1 MTGRAPFFD
10 QTRVLLVCGVA
21 LLHAACGYS
30 RFVPWWHVQGPP
42 SALAD
47 VLVAVLDVFLM
58 PLLFFIAGA
67 FAPVSAARTT
77 AAVFVAKKARRLL
90 WPLCLLTLFY
100 LPAMAWWGA
109 RERLGETLGFFTYWQ
124 RSLATL
130 GDMRPVLLATVAQGE
145 AARGALSPHLLW
157 FLSLL
162 FLFFLGYRFLPGVR
176 GLAARLR
183 LRPSVLV
190 AAGLAMAVA
199 VAAVN
204 AAIPA
209 GAWWQWNAVL
219 LFQPVRLPLYAGFF
233 LLGTCL
239 DAADDMLPAL
249 ARGRAWPFCVAAV
262 VAVAA
267 TVALAGRVHAP
278 GGAPL
283 SLLALHAACRTAAN
297 LLLVCACLRLGA
309 GRQRPLSALGASLA
323 ASSYDVY
330 LLHMPLVVF
339 AQYALVGLGW
349 ASAANLVLSAAAA
362 VACCWLASAALER
375 PHPRAAVAALAFF
388 FAGFCLFG
396 G

>member
-10 QTRVLLVCGVA
+10 QTRALLVCGVA

-30 RFVPWWHVQGPP
+30 RLVPWWHVQGPP

-58 PLLFFIAGA
+58 PLLFFIAGV
-67 FAPVSAARTT
+67 FAPASAARTT
-77 AAVFVAKKARRLL
+77 AAGFVVKKARRLL

-130 GDMRPVLLATVAQGE
+130 GDGRPVLLATVAEGE
-145 AARGALSPHLLW
+145 AAQGALSPHLLW

-183 LRPSVLV
+183 LRPRVLAV
-190 AAGLAMAVA
+190 AGLAMAVA
-199 VAAVN
+199 VTSVN

-233 LLGTCL
+233 LLGACL
-239 DAADDMLPAL
+239 GACDDTLPAL
-249 ARGRAWPFCVAAV
+249 ARGRAWPLCVTGA

-267 TVALAGRVHAP
+267 TVALAGRAHAP

-283 SLLALHAACRTAAN
+283 TVLALHAGCRTAAN
-297 LLLVCACLRLGA
+297 LLLVCACLRLGLR
-309 GRQRPLSALGASLA
+309 RQRPLPAWGASLA
-323 ASSYDVY
+323 ASSYDIY

-339 AQYALVGLGW
+339 AQYALAGLGW
-349 ASAANLVLSAAAA
+349 GSAAKLALSAAAA
-362 VACCWLASAALER
+362 VAGCWLASAALVR
-375 PHPRAAVAALAFF
+375 PHPRAAVAALLLF

>member
-30 RFVPWWHVQGPP
+30 RLVPWWHVQGPP

-58 PLLFFIAGA
+58 PLLFFIAGV
-67 FAPVSAARTT
+67 FAPASAARTT
-77 AAVFVAKKARRLL
+77 AAGFVVKKARRLL

-109 RERLGETLGFFTYWQ
+109 RERLGETLGFFAYWK

-130 GDMRPVLLATVAQGE
+130 GDVRPVLLATVAQGK
-145 AARGALSPHLLW
+145 AAQGALSPHLLW

-176 GLAARLR
+176 KLAARLR
-183 LRPSVLV
+183 LRPRVLV
-190 AAGLAMAVA
+190 AAGLVMAVA
-199 VAAVN
+199 ATAVN

-233 LLGTCL
+233 LLGACL
-239 DAADDMLPAL
+239 GASDDTLPAL
-249 ARGRAWPFCVAAV
+249 ARGRAWPLCVAAV

-267 TVALAGRVHAP
+267 TVALAGRTHAP

-283 SLLALHAACRTAAN
+283 TVLALHAGCRTAAN
-297 LLLVCACLRLGA
+297 LLLVCACLRLGL
-309 GRQRPLSALGASLA
+309 GRQRPLSAWGASLA
-323 ASSYDVY
+323 ASSYDIY

-339 AQYALVGLGW
+339 AQYALAWMGCPGP
-349 ASAANLVLSAAAA
+349 AGIALSTAAA
-362 VACCWLASAALER
+362 VAGCWLASAALVR
-375 PHPRAAVAALAFF
+375 PHPRTAVAALMLF
-388 FAGFCLFG
+388 FAGFCLLG

>member
-10 QTRVLLVCGVA
+10 QTRALLVCGVA

-30 RFVPWWHVQGPP
+30 RLVPWWHVQGPP

-47 VLVAVLDVFLM
+47 VLVAVPDVFLM
-58 PLLFFIAGA
+58 PLLFFIAGV
-67 FAPVSAARTT
+67 FAPASAARTT
-77 AAVFVAKKARRLL
+77 ATGFVVKKARRLL

-109 RERLGETLGFFTYWQ
+109 RERLGGTLDFFTYWQ

-130 GDMRPVLLATVAQGE
+130 GDVRPVLLATVAEGE
-145 AARGALSPHLLW
+145 AAQGALSPHLLW

-176 GLAARLR
+176 ELAARLR

-199 VAAVN
+199 MAAVN

-233 LLGTCL
+233 LLGACL
-239 DAADDMLPAL
+239 GACDDTLPAL

-267 TVALAGRVHAP
+267 TVALAGRAHAP

-283 SLLALHAACRTAAN
+283 TVLALHAGCRAAAN
-297 LLLVCACLRLGA
+297 LLLVCACLRLGL
-309 GRQRPLSALGASLA
+309 GRQRPLSARGASLA
-323 ASSYDVY
+323 ASSYDIY

-339 AQYALVGLGW
+339 AQYALAGLAWGG
-349 ASAANLVLSAAAA
+349 AAKLALSAVTAI
-362 VACCWLASAALER
+362 ACCWLASASLVR
-375 PHPRAAVAALAFF
+375 PHPRAAVAALGVF